1 MKTLKRPMRQ
11 QSRNRP
17 SLLAGCKLL
26 IGLAMLAGCSRGG
39 EPLTPA
45 QVEALRAACL
55 GADLLRF
62 AEEAPDAEEL
72 LAARRARLEEA
83 EARLA
88 EADAAHRALLRETS
102 DPEAMPDAFELQA
115 RLQRSR
121 NALRDAQ
128 NDVRYARSDLEQ
140 AEARARESGGYLELL
155 NLHAAALA
163 YADSAANFA
172 GSTEDSLRY
181 AGLSEAKRQEADQY
195 GRAHRALAS
204 RFRAEYE
211 AAAADEFNKCNLQ
224 ADELLQQ
231 GRR

>member
-1 MKTLKRPMRQ
+1 MRHQSSHRPR
-11 QSRNRP
+11 
-17 SLLAGCKLL
+17 LLTGCKLL
-26 IGLAMLAGCSRGG
+26 IGLGMLAGCGRGG

-45 QVEALRAACL
+45 QVEAVRGACI
-55 GADLLRF
+55 GADLLRY
-62 AEEAPDAEEL
+62 AEEAPNSQDL
-72 LAARRARLEEA
+72 LATRRSRLEQA
-83 EARLA
+83 ESRLA
-88 EADAAHRALLRETS
+88 EVDAAHRALLRETS
-102 DPEAMPDAFELQA
+102 DPAATTDAFELQS

-140 AEARARESGGYLELL
+140 AEAQARSSGGYLELL
-155 NLHAAALA
+155 RLHAAALA

-172 GSTEDSLRY
+172 GGAADSLRY
-181 AGLSEAKRQEADQY
+181 EGLAEAKRQEAEQY
-195 GRAHRALAS
+195 GRANRSLEA

-211 AAAADEFNKCNLQ
+211 AAAADEFSKCNLQ